1 MPEPIDYESLSN
13 SPEPFDL
20 QDAAATDLEIDST
33 PTDAV
38 TVTVEKLAGR
48 QRQLEAQIQ
57 LLHPLDRVW
66 TVLTDYEALAD
77 FIPNLSH
84 SRRLAHPEDGIRL
97 EQVGQE
103 SALFLNFSARV
114 VLDLTEV
121 YPQAI
126 HFQMVEGDFR
136 SFNGSWL
143 LSTQDHLQPLT
154 HLTYRLLIVPKL
166 AMPVAAIEKRLRR
179 NLAANLLAIR
189 ERLDTGLSS

>member
-1 MPEPIDYESLSN
+1 MSDPANFEIVTPLEQQTES
-13 SPEPFDL
+13 
-20 QDAAATDLEIDST
+20 QDNDFSEADLEVS

-38 TVTVEKLAGR
+38 TVSVEKLAGR

-57 LLHPLDRVW
+57 LQHPLEQVW
-66 TVLTDYEALAD
+66 AVLTDYEALAD

-84 SRRLAHPEDGIRL
+84 SRLLDHPDNGIRL
-97 EQVGQE
+97 EQVGRE

-136 SFNGSWL
+136 SFAGSWL
-143 LSTQDHLQPLT
+143 LNAQEHLQPLT

-166 AMPVAAIEKRLRR
+166 AMPVGAIEKRLRR
-179 NLAANLLAIR
+179 NLVANLVAIR
-189 ERLDTGLSS
+189 ERLDIIASN